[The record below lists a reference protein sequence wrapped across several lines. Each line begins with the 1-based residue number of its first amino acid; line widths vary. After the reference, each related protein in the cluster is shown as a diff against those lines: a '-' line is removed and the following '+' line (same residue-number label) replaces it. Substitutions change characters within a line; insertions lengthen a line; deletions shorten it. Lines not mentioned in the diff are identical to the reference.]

1 MKTKTLIFIMSTL
14 ILGCSTDNVSTQQKI
29 NLNNEVDL
37 VLKNSANEDLLNPIT
52 NGNFSFENIKLYF
65 DVNGEKQE
73 VYDKN
78 LDFPRNLRLVEG
90 SQGNV
95 LVIYTNSLSNKLISE
110 LNGTKIVE
118 NITYLEL
125 SANSTD
131 TIKTYSQM
139 NSGNFSIT
147 KVWYNNKLV
156 WENDNPKLIEII
168 K

>member
-14 ILGCSTDNVSTQQKI
+14 ILGCSNDNETTQEKI

-37 VLKNSANEDLLNPIT
+37 VLKNSSNEDLLNPIT
-52 NGNFSFENIKLYF
+52 NGYFSFENIKLYF
-65 DVNGEKQE
+65 NVNGVKQE

-78 LDFPRNLRLVEG
+78 LDFPRNLKLGER

-95 LVIYTNSLSNKLISE
+95 LVIYTNSLDNKLISE
-110 LNGTKIVE
+110 ENGIKIVE

-125 SANSTD
+125 STAITD
-131 TIKTYSQM
+131 TIKTYAEL
-139 NSGNFSIT
+139 NSGNFTIT
-147 KVWYNNKLV
+147 KVWYNNTLV
-156 WENDNPKLIEII
+156 WENNNPKLIEII